1 MRAFYFIDMHILE
14 YTNYEVVPTEEAFLI
29 KPIRELYNADKS
41 KTKEKFMQQMSIL
54 YFMVD
59 PRSSYNYIIDSE
71 DRYKAIL
78 EQEGLPKDY
87 KIDKKLQAAMDIY
100 KEHTTTSSYLLLQD
114 MKVAIEK
121 VRQFL
126 REVDL
131 NAVDDK
137 GKPLYTINSVTT
149 AIKQIPQL
157 AKDVMEAEK
166 VIAKEI
172 EEQGR
177 ARGGNQ
183 NKTLFE
189 DGFNF

>member
-1 MRAFYFIDMHILE
+1 MHILE

-59 PRSSYNYIIDSE
+59 PRSSYNYIIDPE

-87 KIDKKLQAAMDIY
+87 KVDKKLQLAMDIY

-166 VIAKEI
+166 VIAREI

>member
-1 MRAFYFIDMHILE
+1 MHILE

-41 KTKEKFMQQMSIL
+41 KNKEKFMQQMSIL

-59 PRSSYNYIIDSE
+59 PRSSYNYIIDDE
-71 DRYKAIL
+71 DRFKAIL

-87 KIDKKLQAAMDIY
+87 KVDKKLQAAMDIY
-100 KEHTTTSSYLLLQD
+100 KEHTMTSSYLLLQD

-166 VIAKEI
+166 IIAKEI

>member
-1 MRAFYFIDMHILE
+1 MHILE

-59 PRSSYNYIIDSE
+59 PRSSHNYIIDSE

>member
-1 MRAFYFIDMHILE
+1 M
-14 YTNYEVVPTEEAFLI
+14 
-29 KPIRELYNADKS
+29 
-41 KTKEKFMQQMSIL
+41 
-54 YFMVD
+54 
-59 PRSSYNYIIDSE
+59 
-71 DRYKAIL
+71 
-78 EQEGLPKDY
+78 
-87 KIDKKLQAAMDIY
+87 
-100 KEHTTTSSYLLLQD
+100 
-114 MKVAIEK
+114 
-121 VRQFL
+121 
-126 REVDL
+126 DL

>member
-126 REVDL
+126 RDVDL
-131 NAVDDK
+131 KAVDDK

>member
-1 MRAFYFIDMHILE
+1 MRAFYFIAMHILE

-166 VIAKEI
+166 VIAREI

>member
-1 MRAFYFIDMHILE
+1 MHIIE
-14 YTNYEVVPTEEAFLI
+14 YNNYEIIPTEEAFLI
-29 KPIRELYNADKS
+29 KPIRELYNADRS
-41 KTKEKFMQQMSIL
+41 KTKEKFLQQMSIL

-59 PRSSYNYIIDSE
+59 PRSSYNYIIDDD
-71 DRYKAIL
+71 DRFKAIL

-87 KIDKKLQAAMDIY
+87 KVDKKLQAAMDIY
-100 KEHTTTSSYLLLQD
+100 KEHTMTSSYLLLQD

-166 VIAKEI
+166 IIAKEI

-183 NKTLFE
+183 NKKLFE
-189 DGFNF
+189 DGF

>member
-1 MRAFYFIDMHILE
+1 MRAFYFIGMHILE

-41 KTKEKFMQQMSIL
+41 KNKEKFMQQMSIL

-59 PRSSYNYIIDSE
+59 PRSSYNYIIDSD

-87 KIDKKLQAAMDIY
+87 KVDKKLQAAMDIY

>member
-166 VIAKEI
+166 IIAKEI

>member
-1 MRAFYFIDMHILE
+1 MHILE
-14 YTNYEVVPTEEAFLI
+14 YQNYEVVPTEEAFLI
-29 KPIRELYNADKS
+29 KPIRDLYNNDKS

-59 PRSSYNYIIDSE
+59 PRSTYNYILSDE
-71 DRYKAIL
+71 DRFQAIL

-87 KIDKKLQAAMDIY
+87 KIDKKLQDAMEIY
-100 KEHTTTSSYLLLQD
+100 RKHTVTSSFLLLQD
-114 MKVAIEK
+114 MKIAIEK

-126 REVDL
+126 RDVDL
-131 NAVDDK
+131 TAVDDK
-137 GKPLYTINSVTT
+137 GKPLYTINSVTA

-157 AKDVMEAEK
+157 AKDVVEAEK
-166 VIAKEI
+166 TITKEI

-189 DGFNF
+189 DGF

>member
-189 DGFNF
+189 DGF